1 MAYKVISTYVRPNTG
16 VDFPKMSDHNSDHY
30 DWVRQYFSDN
40 AISVSF
46 ELSEDELTLIGTT
59 ECASRDIWE
68 TYRSQSEVAANEP
81 AVINGL
87 NADLASRNITIKM
100 DADEDGTVTNILAE
114 GQNIS
119 TE

>member
-1 MAYKVISTYVRPNTG
+1 MAYKVITTYVRPNTG

-59 ECASRDIWE
+59 ECANRSIWE
-68 TYRSQSEVAANEP
+68 GYRTATEATGNRRAAQLQGTRRPRRIPRERIRISP
-81 AVINGL
+81 GGGAGGC
-87 NADLASRNITIKM
+87 TFIKVKIQQM
-100 DADEDGTVTNILAE
+100 N
-114 GQNIS
+114 
-119 TE
+119 

>member
-1 MAYKVISTYVRPNTG
+1 MAYKVITTYVRPNTG

-59 ECASRDIWE
+59 ECANRSIWE
-68 TYRSQSEVAANEP
+68 GYRSATEATGNEP
-81 AVINGL
+81 AVISGL
-87 NADLASRNITIKM
+87 NTDLAARGITIKI
-100 DADEDGTVTNILAE
+100 DAEEDGTVTNILAE
-114 GQNIS
+114 GNTVS
-119 TE
+119 TD